1 MVLYNHIPIRG
12 IKCKIMEGSKRAD
25 APSEE
30 RRVWQRQWREHR
42 SAHAYVCMYVLRAA
56 RFTLPPP
63 PSASLFQA
71 QAVQECAH
79 VQLRTSVDKNTR
91 RHNVSLGTRA
101 TVVIS
106 LGLYSLARSLARR
119 WKGSERGGTES
130 KKERG
135 EKNKG
140 RRRRNETDGRKG
152 DDV

>member
-1 MVLYNHIPIRG
+1 MAATMAGTQECTCV
-12 IKCKIMEGSKRAD
+12 C
-25 APSEE
+25 
-30 RRVWQRQWREHR
+30 VCVC
-42 SAHAYVCMYVLRAA
+42 VCMFACVLRAA

-106 LGLYSLARSLARR
+106 LGLYSLARSLV
-119 WKGSERGGTES
+119 E
-130 KKERG
+130 
-135 EKNKG
+135 
-140 RRRRNETDGRKG
+140 
-152 DDV
+152 

>member
-1 MVLYNHIPIRG
+1 
-12 IKCKIMEGSKRAD
+12 MEGRARRERM
-25 APSEE
+25 PGEE

-42 SAHAYVCMYVLRAA
+42 SAHAYVCVRAA

-106 LGLYSLARSLARR
+106 LGSYSLARSPV
-119 WKGSERGGTES
+119 ERE
-130 KKERG
+130 
-135 EKNKG
+135 
-140 RRRRNETDGRKG
+140 
-152 DDV
+152 

>member
-1 MVLYNHIPIRG
+1 MAATMAG
-12 IKCKIMEGSKRAD
+12 TQECTC
-25 APSEE
+25 
-30 RRVWQRQWREHR
+30 
-42 SAHAYVCMYVLRAA
+42 VCVCVYIFACVLRAA

-106 LGLYSLARSLARR
+106 LGLYSLARSPV
-119 WKGSERGGTES
+119 E
-130 KKERG
+130 
-135 EKNKG
+135 
-140 RRRRNETDGRKG
+140 
-152 DDV
+152 